1 METRHL
7 ELKTEFG
14 IDGQGSLDIF
24 KNDSSKALILICPGG
39 GYHHLSPRES
49 LPVVNKFLSFGYNCA
64 LLKYSVS
71 PYSYPTQLNEINA
84 SIKYL
89 SKIYKNIFLMG
100 FSAGGH
106 LASLGG
112 TDIYSSLVKG
122 MILCYPVISLN
133 EYTHLGTQ
141 TNFLGSINLEENRKK
156 FSINNRVNK
165 LTPPTFIWCTRTD
178 ESVSYQNTLMMIEAL
193 KKNNVYNEFIIYPN
207 GPHGMALADESATIE
222 GHENCKD
229 EEVAGWVNNAN
240 LFIQKVL
247 KDEK

>member
-1 METRHL
+1 
-7 ELKTEFG
+7 
-14 IDGQGSLDIF
+14 
-24 KNDSSKALILICPGG
+24 
-39 GYHHLSPRES
+39 
-49 LPVVNKFLSFGYNCA
+49 
-64 LLKYSVS
+64 
-71 PYSYPTQLNEINA
+71 
-84 SIKYL
+84 
-89 SKIYKNIFLMG
+89 MG